1 MSSIIITGGTGSK
14 TVDLIN
20 GNVKKMQCPNLPSI
34 IGGSSMVLHNGDILL
49 CGGEKKWC
57 LQLDHGTWLG
67 HSTLNRRRLFA
78 SAVSTS
84 KGTFIFG
91 GVNSST
97 FEYLPKGSTKWQLG
111 TTKIPEIFVHGCA
124 IEVKSGKEIWLIGGF
139 HTGRRI
145 LTFDTNEHTFKELP
159 NKLMFGRFAH
169 RCAFIPGSNKLV
181 ITGGYD
187 EYLTV
192 EIL

>member
-57 LQLDHGTWLG
+57 LQLDHDTWLG

-97 FEYLPKGSTKWQLG
+97 FE
-111 TTKIPEIFVHGCA
+111 
-124 IEVKSGKEIWLIGGF
+124 
-139 HTGRRI
+139 
-145 LTFDTNEHTFKELP
+145 
-159 NKLMFGRFAH
+159 
-169 RCAFIPGSNKLV
+169 
-181 ITGGYD
+181 
-187 EYLTV
+187 
-192 EIL
+192 